1 MREFGQIMRRSS
13 KEIVKW
19 LCGNGEIVL
28 GTTAT
33 IGEITTGIPKRINPV
48 LMKDC
53 FLKSLS
59 KTLRNCLIISVSE
72 MDYLKSFLK

>member
-1 MREFGQIMRRSS
+1 MREFGQTMRMSS

-19 LCGNGEIVL
+19 LRGNGEIVL
-28 GTTAT
+28 VITAT
-33 IGEITTGIPKRINPV
+33 IGEIITGISKKINPV

-59 KTLRNCLIISVSE
+59 KTLRNCLTISVSE